1 MQMFLIIPF
10 RITRWSYWPRTDT
23 LRGYARITSKGNNIM
38 DTHTVLTSK
47 AVEILND
54 FIVGLY
60 LDATEAH
67 NNGDHA
73 LAADLMALYN
83 AHK

>member
-1 MQMFLIIPF
+1 MEKQ
-10 RITRWSYWPRTDT
+10 
-23 LRGYARITSKGNNIM
+23 
-38 DTHTVLTSK
+38 TVLTAK

-54 FIVGLY
+54 FLVGLY

-67 NNGDHA
+67 NNGDHE
-73 LAADLMALYN
+73 LAAELMALYN